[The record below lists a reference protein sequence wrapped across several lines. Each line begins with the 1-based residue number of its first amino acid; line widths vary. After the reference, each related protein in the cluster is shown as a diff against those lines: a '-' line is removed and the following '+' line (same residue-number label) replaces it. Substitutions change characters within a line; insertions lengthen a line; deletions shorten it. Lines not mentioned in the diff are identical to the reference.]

1 MAEGAAEQ
9 ERATERASWALAIA
23 SGALIAQHVAGRS
36 TRDALYLSH
45 FDVSTL
51 PAAMIGAAAVSF
63 VAVLGA
69 SRLLARLTPA
79 RVVPGSFAIAALLFG
94 GEWALARVDERAA
107 AVAVYAHTAVFGA
120 AAGSAFWSLVNERFD
135 PHTAK
140 RVVSRIAGGGTV
152 GGIVGGLIAWRAAA
166 YVSVATMLALLA
178 GINLVG
184 VAATATARR
193 GEGARMSAPADI
205 KESGVKVIADMPYL
219 RHLAILVFVGATAQ
233 ALLDYM
239 FSDQAARSFGKG
251 PQLLGFFALYHL
263 GVSVVTFAAQ
273 AGLVRPSLERRGLA
287 GTLALHPATVAGA
300 ALLTL
305 VLPGLGSIVV
315 MRGAEAAARNSLY
328 RSAFE
333 LLYTPLPPAKK
344 RASKTIIDVGV
355 DRVGTAIGSGAIL
368 LLLSVATASAMHWIL
383 VGLVLALTFVSYVV
397 CGWLHRGYVEALAF
411 SLKSGAVD
419 LEATSAHDL
428 DTRRTLAETT
438 ALLDREK
445 LLEKIGEL
453 QRVKRERAALAQ
465 SGPRAAPDTV
475 VRADASPHDRAHT
488 APTDD
493 PVLHQ
498 IAQLRSGDPQAVRAA
513 LARPLDPRVA
523 IHAVHLLDDDAH
535 VRAAVTALRKAAPRI
550 SGMLIDVLLDSGLG
564 ATEKVRRRLPRVLKA
579 SRSRRTV
586 DGLLAALE
594 DESFDV
600 RMQVALAL
608 GQIVAE
614 SGARVDRDAVF
625 DVAVREISERRAD
638 WALSRGATLDDDR
651 ALVRGV
657 THVFSLLQIVVDRAP
672 VSVALRALRSDDVAL
687 RGTAH
692 ELLEVVLPPRVRD
705 ALLPLVERL
714 PRTAPAKPDDA
725 TRLAAEL
732 SRSHDGRAAELAL
745 PSSGER
751 DA

>member
-9 ERATERASWALAIA
+9 ERAAERASWALAIA

-36 TRDALYLSH
+36 TRDALYLSQ

-69 SRLLARLTPA
+69 SRLLSRLAPA
-79 RVVPGSFAIAALLFG
+79 RVVPGTFAVAAALFVA
-94 GEWALARVDERAA
+94 EWALARVDEKAA
-107 AVAVYAHTAVFGA
+107 ALVVYAHTAVFGA

-135 PHTAK
+135 PYTAK
-140 RVVSRIAGGGTV
+140 RVVGRIAGGGTV
-152 GGIVGGLIAWRAAA
+152 GGIVGGLIAWRASA

-178 GINLVG
+178 GINVVG
-184 VAATATARR
+184 AVATLSARR
-193 GEGARMSAPADI
+193 GEEPRMSAPAET
-205 KESGVKVIADMPYL
+205 KESGLRVIADMPYL
-219 RHLAILVFVGATAQ
+219 RHLAVLVFAGATAQ

-239 FSDQAARSFGKG
+239 LSAQATSNFGKG
-251 PQLLGFFALYHL
+251 PQLLGFFALYQL

-287 GTLALHPATVAGA
+287 GTLSLHPATVAGA
-300 ALLTL
+300 ALLTV
-305 VLPGLGSIVV
+305 VLPGLGSVV
-315 MRGAEAAARNSLY
+315 VLRGAEAAARNSLY

-355 DRVGTAIGSGAIL
+355 DRIGTAIGSGAIL
-368 LLLSVATASAMHWIL
+368 LLLALVAAGTMHLIL
-383 VGLVLALTFVSYVV
+383 VGLLLGLMFASYVV
-397 CGWLHRGYVEALAF
+397 CGSLHRGYVDALAF

-419 LEATSAHDL
+419 LEATSAQDL

-438 ALLDREK
+438 ALLDRQK

-453 QRVKRERAALAQ
+453 QRVKRERSALAQ
-465 SGPRAAPDTV
+465 TGPRTPEATPRDAPAREALPAPAPSD
-475 VRADASPHDRAHT
+475 DAL
-488 APTDD
+488 
-493 PVLHQ
+493 LHQ
-498 IAQLRSGDPQAVRAA
+498 IAQLRSGDPPAVRAA

-523 IHAVHLLDDDAH
+523 IHAVYLLDDDAH
-535 VRAAVTALRKAAPRI
+535 VRAAVTALRKVAPRV
-550 SGMLIDVLLDSGLG
+550 SGMLIDVLLDARLG
-564 ATEKVRRRLPRVLKA
+564 ASEKVRRRLPRVLKA

-586 DGLLAALE
+586 DGLIAALE
-594 DESFDV
+594 DESFEV
-600 RMQVALAL
+600 RAQVALAL
-608 GQIVAE
+608 AQIVEE
-614 SGARVDRDAVF
+614 SGERITREKVF
-625 DVAVREISERRAD
+625 DIVLREISERQAD
-638 WALSRGATLDDDR
+638 WAVARGDTLDAER

-657 THVFSLLQIVVDRAP
+657 SHLFSLLQIVLPRAP
-672 VSVALRALRSDDVAL
+672 VAVALRALRSDDVAL

-692 ELLEVVLPPRVRD
+692 ELLEVVLAPRVRD

-714 PRTAPAKPDDA
+714 PRTAPSKPDDA
-725 TRLAAEL
+725 TKLAAEL
-732 SRSHDGRAAELAL
+732 SRSHDAL
-745 PSSGER
+745 PRPVVTSSGHDG